1 MADSKAILDEQLHK
15 KAKGGQTKPLA
26 DVIAEWMRAEL
37 QSALQKAIDAEF
49 SVHIGY
55 EAGKKPEGSDDP
67 NVRNGG
73 CERTI
78 DAEYGP
84 VIVRMPRARESGFE
98 PEVAPKY
105 SRSTSFVADVV
116 CALYRANLS
125 GSQIQEVADSLYGVG
140 VSESRITAV
149 VDAVA
154 GDAESFRKSPL
165 PKKAFALFADSVFIP
180 LRRGTVSREA
190 VNILMAIGED
200 GYPYVVGFSITPEES
215 ASEWR
220 SVFERVRQRGLEK
233 AFVVVSGGIAGMA
246 EAVKACFPNARRQ
259 RCLVHVARNV
269 AAKVGRADKGDVMSD
284 FLAVAKAKDPE
295 DAASVL
301 GQFLDKWGEKY
312 PEIIEWADRQDTDEL
327 FAFMAAPRPLWRYIC
342 SNNRIESFNKE
353 IRRNCKVHVQWVT
366 EDSEKLF
373 LVTLFNRYNYRI
385 GKRAILAAEEVAKF
399 MADF

>member
-15 KAKGGQTKPLA
+15 KAKGEQTKPLA

-73 CERTI
+73 HERTI

-125 GSQIQEVADSLYGVG
+125 GSQIREAADSLYGVG

-165 PKKAFALFADSVFIP
+165 PKKALALFADSVFIP

-246 EAVKACFPNARRQ
+246 EAVKAAPTVPITVPAAPNDTPPVKGANSAAPLKTKAKVLSEDALKLRKPLNEVSSLEASSPVTTMRLAL
-259 RCLVHVARNV
+259 RWV
-269 AAKVGRADKGDVMSD
+269 AA
-284 FLAVAKAKDPE
+284 
-295 DAASVL
+295 AS
-301 GQFLDKWGEKY
+301 
-312 PEIIEWADRQDTDEL
+312 
-327 FAFMAAPRPLWRYIC
+327 
-342 SNNRIESFNKE
+342 SSFTAWSHSF
-353 IRRNCKVHVQWVT
+353 R
-366 EDSEKLF
+366 L
-373 LVTLFNRYNYRI
+373 
-385 GKRAILAAEEVAKF
+385 
-399 MADF
+399 

>member
-1 MADSKAILDEQLHK
+1 
-15 KAKGGQTKPLA
+15 
-26 DVIAEWMRAEL
+26 
-37 QSALQKAIDAEF
+37 
-49 SVHIGY
+49 
-55 EAGKKPEGSDDP
+55 
-67 NVRNGG
+67 
-73 CERTI
+73 
-78 DAEYGP
+78 
-84 VIVRMPRARESGFE
+84 
-98 PEVAPKY
+98 
-105 SRSTSFVADVV
+105 
-116 CALYRANLS
+116 
-125 GSQIQEVADSLYGVG
+125 
-140 VSESRITAV
+140 
-149 VDAVA
+149 
-154 GDAESFRKSPL
+154 
-165 PKKAFALFADSVFIP
+165 
-180 LRRGTVSREA
+180 
-190 VNILMAIGED
+190 MAIGED

-301 GQFLDKWGEKY
+301 GQFLDKWGKKH

-353 IRRNCKVHVQWVT
+353 IRRNCKVHAQWVT

-373 LVTLFNRYNYRI
+373 LVTPFNRCNYRI